1 MAGGKY
7 GNQKRPR
14 GSRIQKTGKSLRCQ
28 KKDIYGNAYNDNQ
41 PKDPIIKRFN
51 GKK

>member
-7 GNQKRPR
+7 GNQKGPR
-14 GSRIQKTGKSLRCQ
+14 GSKIRKTGKSLRCQ
-28 KKDIYGNAYNDNQ
+28 KIYIYGNAYNDNQ
-41 PKDPIIKRFN
+41 PKDPIIKICN